1 LEKIAF
7 LISKWIINM
16 RLNKVKIGFL
26 GGEPLLHIDK
36 LEFFIRTLNKKLGAF
51 RDKVIYSLQTNC
63 VNISEKVIEFI
74 SEKQIKLGVSLDGP
88 KEIHDKARI
97 FPNGR
102 GSYQLIVKNLKL
114 LQQHELRPGIITI
127 IHRYNWDRATEIIDH
142 LLKIGIRKFRANPV
156 IPVKKEETEYNISP
170 IQYFQTMKQIYHEMT
185 RKPIVEKNTINY
197 LMLLKRQRTNICH
210 EIPCGAGYNMLVFNS
225 DKNIYPCDYLVLD
238 DFKIAN
244 IDDIEDLTE
253 LRATNVFQKL
263 EKRSIILSKTC
274 SKCSLSELCSRGCL
288 ARTFLA
294 TKNMYEIDK
303 WYCEFFR
310 KYISFLKEKI
320 RLSNDN

>member
-1 LEKIAF
+1 MRVFNPALFIVKVSNFCNLSCEYCYVNKDSSILEKQDLEKIAF

-114 LQQHELRPGIITI
+114 T
-127 IHRYNWDRATEIIDH
+127 
-142 LLKIGIRKFRANPV
+142 
-156 IPVKKEETEYNISP
+156 
-170 IQYFQTMKQIYHEMT
+170 
-185 RKPIVEKNTINY
+185 
-197 LMLLKRQRTNICH
+197 
-210 EIPCGAGYNMLVFNS
+210 
-225 DKNIYPCDYLVLD
+225 
-238 DFKIAN
+238 
-244 IDDIEDLTE
+244 
-253 LRATNVFQKL
+253 
-263 EKRSIILSKTC
+263 
-274 SKCSLSELCSRGCL
+274 
-288 ARTFLA
+288 
-294 TKNMYEIDK
+294 
-303 WYCEFFR
+303 
-310 KYISFLKEKI
+310 
-320 RLSNDN
+320 